1 MPPAN
6 CGLFSPLELRQLLLS
21 NRIIVSP
28 MCQYS
33 SVDGNA
39 ADWHV
44 VNLGQNALSGPGLVF
59 TEATAVSP
67 AGRISP
73 ADLGLYSDAN
83 ETALERVVAFVRRW
97 TRTPIGIQLAHAG
110 RKAST
115 AVPWDGGGPLE
126 GSDAW
131 ETLAPSA
138 IPHAPGWHIPRAL
151 DGAGM
156 QQVCDEFVAAARRAD
171 RLGFDAIELHF
182 AHGYLLHQF
191 LSPIANQR
199 TDEYGGSRENRMR
212 FPLHVFEA
220 VRAVWPEERPLGVR
234 ISASDYVEGGWNVE
248 DSIALANE
256 LCDRSCDFI
265 DCSGGG
271 VSPAQRIELR
281 EGYQVPFARAIR
293 AATGAVTIAVG
304 LMSDPAYA
312 DAVIARGDA
321 DAVAIARGFIRNPRW
336 TWDAA
341 DALGAQSFVPPQYE
355 RGRTSHQAHAGAAVQ
370 NATPN
375 PKP

>member
-1 MPPAN
+1 MTTSA
-6 CGLFSPLELRQLLLS
+6 CGLFSPLELRQLSLN

-33 SVDGNA
+33 AADGSA
-39 ADWHV
+39 ADWHT
-44 VNLGQNALSGPGLVF
+44 VNLGQYALSGPGLVF
-59 TEATAVSP
+59 TEATAVSA

-73 ADLGLYSDAN
+73 ADLGLYSDEN
-83 ETALERVVAFVRRW
+83 EAALERVVAFIRRW

-115 AVPWDGGGPLE
+115 APPWEGGAPLDAA
-126 GSDAW
+126 DAW
-131 ETLAPSA
+131 QTVAPSA
-138 IPHAPGWHIPRAL
+138 LPHAPDWPVPSAL
-151 DGAGM
+151 DAAGM
-156 QQVCDEFVAAARRAD
+156 HKVREQFIAAARRAD
-171 RLGFDAIELHF
+171 RLGFDVIELHF

-191 LSPIANQR
+191 LSPIANRR
-199 TDEYGGSRENRMR
+199 TDAYGGSRENRMR
-212 FPLHVFEA
+212 FPLEVFEA
-220 VRAVWPEERPLGVR
+220 VRLVWPEERPLGVR
-234 ISASDYVEGGWNVE
+234 ISASDYVDGGWSVD
-248 DSIALANE
+248 DSIALAEE
-256 LCDRSCDFI
+256 LCNRSCDFI

-281 EGYQVPFARAIR
+281 EGYQVPFASAIR

-304 LMSDPAYA
+304 LITDPAFA

-341 DALGAQSFVPPQYE
+341 DALGAQSFVPPQYD
-355 RGRTSHQAHAGAAVQ
+355 RGRRARKAAI
-370 NATPN
+370 AAPA
-375 PKP
+375 